1 MVQLAALHLYYY
13 YLFTRCGIWLTI
25 VKPPFFLAINSL
37 LYKEAQQYG

>member
-25 VKPPFFLAINSL
+25 VFFLAINSL
-37 LYKEAQQYG
+37 LYKEAQQHG